1 MHPRRIP
8 AAMTAERDVIVVGAG
23 FAGLACAQRL
33 ASANVD
39 FLVLEASD
47 RIGGRALTTTTV
59 APGFPLELGALMIH
73 GKRVVTHAWLRELGL
88 HAVRL
93 PTMQTARF
101 VRDGR
106 VARFARLALPFHP
119 TFGTRAFWQAVRGV
133 PRDIRRYGG
142 PDMSLAEFLEN
153 EDVLPGARE
162 IVTLLRAHAAA
173 AEPDEV
179 GILGH
184 AEEDRAA
191 QEEFGYSNFRLVE
204 GYSALVGRRAGPCA
218 DRILRSRIVTG
229 IRWSDAGV
237 RLTARVNGSPE
248 EHRAKRAILTVPLG
262 ALKAGAIAFE
272 PPLPEAKRRAIEAI
286 GFGAAM
292 VIQMRFASLDPMRRL
307 GDFGILSGGGA
318 STFHRAYVRARGAPP
333 VLAAFVV
340 GREARRRADMT
351 DAEALRATLEELES
365 IVPEARRLGAVVAA
379 EIARWPA
386 DPFVRGGYSF
396 LRVHARLAHRTAL
409 AAPVDGVLFFAGEAT
424 HDRGEAQTVHGAIE
438 TGYRAANE
446 AIASLAPA

>member
-173 AEPDEV
+173 ADPDEV

-204 GYSALVGRRAGPCA
+204 GYSALVGRFNRQLDKGRLA
-218 DRILRSRIVTG
+218 DLDATG
-229 IRWSDAGV
+229 
-237 RLTARVNGSPE
+237 
-248 EHRAKRAILTVPLG
+248 K
-262 ALKAGAIAFE
+262 AIA
-272 PPLPEAKRRAIEAI
+272 A
-286 GFGAAM
+286 
-292 VIQMRFASLDPMRRL
+292 
-307 GDFGILSGGGA
+307 
-318 STFHRAYVRARGAPP
+318 
-333 VLAAFVV
+333 LAAQ
-340 GREARRRADMT
+340 RETFSKISAWPWRP
-351 DAEALRATLEELES
+351 EALRSLLSTM
-365 IVPEARRLGAVVAA
+365 
-379 EIARWPA
+379 
-386 DPFVRGGYSF
+386 
-396 LRVHARLAHRTAL
+396 
-409 AAPVDGVLFFAGEAT
+409 AAPIILYLISRLLGRFFGV
-424 HDRGEAQTVHGAIE
+424 
-438 TGYRAANE
+438 
-446 AIASLAPA
+446 